1 MQVSPDYM
9 TILDEVMEKW
19 LGPGFDNHDSYN
31 EASIPYRMMAL
42 LLDDPW
48 VEPCIQEG
56 TLLLNYERA
65 YIVDI
70 NKPEIQRKL
79 DMLNGPYFN
88 TIMKMLELRAFNED
102 CERNHDRTKNSSRT
116 LV

>member
-1 MQVSPDYM
+1 MQIRPDYM

-19 LGPGFDNHDSYN
+19 LGPSFNAPNPLN
-31 EASIPYRMMAL
+31 EVSAPYRMMAL

-48 VEPCIQEG
+48 AEPPYLQEG
-56 TLLLNYERA
+56 SLLINYERA
-65 YIVDI
+65 FIVDI

-88 TIMKMLELRAFNED
+88 TIMKILELRMYDENREH
-102 CERNHDRTKNSSRT
+102 NHAGTENS
-116 LV
+116 V